1 MSINM
6 RLQYIVVI
14 AFMGTLL
21 SACDDFLKES
31 PKDEFSVDQYFSD
44 PDHAISAV
52 NGLYRTGAPQMFDG
66 GVYSGTRMMFIQ
78 YMTGFFD
85 NEYRGQELHI
95 QRAQQLTLD
104 GSNTATYMNDIWLD
118 LYRGISRANNSIANI
133 PATPGLSTE
142 EANSL
147 LGEARFFRA
156 LAYFYLVR
164 MFGDVPLVTE
174 PVTSLDG
181 VYVERSGIESVY
193 GLIVEDLTF
202 ALEQGG
208 LSTDHMADNGSR
220 ITQGAVAILLAD
232 VYLTMAGYPLQQ
244 TERYA
249 DAATI
254 ARNLI
259 NGEYGDYELEINGPD
274 AANSAYNKIRK
285 SDVSREYL
293 YYKEY
298 MAGISNSPNPPWS
311 YPVGQVKYTQYDITN
326 GAYQPEPEFLWA
338 YDPAVDLRMQNKQF
352 FHWTLDTPDG
362 EVTFQPTPYMWHD
375 DAALFNGP
383 AASSK
388 DVVVYGFANA
398 YLIAAEALAHTEG
411 VTPEAAGYLAE
422 VRGRAYWQIGV
433 DAIQTEVAGLPVEDF
448 IEEVWTERMRELVF
462 EFRTWFD
469 IQRTRKYPVTDE
481 NNRGQVTYVD
491 VVGHTN
497 PLGATFQE
505 KHLLFPLSENEVQ
518 RNPGLGGNNPGY

>member
-1 MSINM
+1 M
-6 RLQYIVVI
+6 RIQYIIIMAIMAV
-14 AFMGTLL
+14 FL
-21 SACDDFLKES
+21 SSCDDFLKED

-52 NGLYRTGAPQMFDG
+52 NGLYRTGGPQMYDG
-66 GVYSGTRMMFIQ
+66 GVYSGSRMMFIQ

-104 GSNTATYMNDIWLD
+104 GVNTASYIDNIWLD
-118 LYRGISRANNSIANI
+118 LYRGISRANNAIANI
-133 PATPGLSTE
+133 PTTPDLSPE
-142 EANSL
+142 EANAL

-156 LAYFYLVR
+156 FSYFYLVR
-164 MFGDVPLVTE
+164 MFGAVPLVTE
-174 PVTSLDG
+174 PVSSLDD
-181 VYVERSGIESVY
+181 VYAERAPIENVY
-193 GLIVEDLTF
+193 DLIVEDLTF
-202 ALEQGG
+202 ALDQGG
-208 LSTDHMADNGSR
+208 LSTEHMADNGSR

-244 TERYA
+244 TDRYA

-259 NGEYGDYELEINGPD
+259 NGQYGTYALEQHGPD
-274 AANSAYNKIRK
+274 AATSAYNKIRH
-285 SDVSREYL
+285 SDVSREYI

-298 MAGISNSPNPPWS
+298 LAGISNSPYPPWS

-338 YDPAVDLRMQNKQF
+338 YDADADLRMQNKQF

-362 EVTFQPTPYMWHD
+362 EVSFLPTPYIWHD
-375 DAALFNGP
+375 DAALFTGP
-383 AASSK
+383 PASSK
-388 DVVVYGFANA
+388 DAVIYGFANA
-398 YLIAAEALAHTEG
+398 YLIAAEAIAQSEG
-411 VTPEAAGYLAE
+411 VTAEAVNYLAQ
-422 VRGRAYWQIGV
+422 VRGRGYWQTGIP
-433 DAIQTEVAGLPVEDF
+433 AIEASLTGLSVQDF
-448 IEEVWTERMRELVF
+448 VEEVWTERLRELVF

-481 NNRGQVTYVD
+481 NNRGEVTYVD

-505 KHLLFPLSENEVQ
+505 KHLLFPLSENEIQ
-518 RNPGLGGNNPGY
+518 RNPGLGENNPGY